1 MAPCGSPQT
10 EICTILISWG
20 TSRVQC
26 LDTLAGSDR
35 LRKHPLETVSL
46 SHPLAVQFT
55 PEQMAWL
62 DRRRI
67 GGLSRSAVIRLLVEE
82 AMRREQG
89 QTK

>member
-1 MAPCGSPQT
+1 
-10 EICTILISWG
+10 
-20 TSRVQC
+20 
-26 LDTLAGSDR
+26 
-35 LRKHPLETVSL
+35 
-46 SHPLAVQFT
+46 
-55 PEQMAWL
+55 MAWL